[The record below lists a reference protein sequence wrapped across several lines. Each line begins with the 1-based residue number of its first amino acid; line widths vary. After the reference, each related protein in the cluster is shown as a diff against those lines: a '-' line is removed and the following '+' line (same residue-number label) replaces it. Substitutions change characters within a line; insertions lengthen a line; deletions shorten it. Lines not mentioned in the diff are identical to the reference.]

1 MSNANIYMSVHECR
15 GCGLGILIITNDQFL
30 AKIVA
35 KYLLALNVRNCTDLN
50 LIAMNCMQYEHLR

>member
-35 KYLLALNVRNCTDLN
+35 KYLLVFNVRNCTD
-50 LIAMNCMQYEHLR
+50 